1 MLISC
6 FYLKERRG
14 GPGSAASTA
23 RAVLTRWGTARAKPR
38 PRTATPIGFWGQK
51 AVFWQTQ
58 GVGDNEAGGSQGC
71 RAGGPHEH
79 PSQPWHR
86 RHAGGSQHAP
96 RGDFGNAAPPT
107 LAKKMGAEQGNH
119 YPAPAMKQY
128 LQNAPGAAA
137 ERRLP
142 QTRGARLLIKTI
154 NKEHGDE

>member
-23 RAVLTRWGTARAKPR
+23 RAVLLRRGTARAKPC
-38 PRTATPIGFWGQK
+38 PPDGRTDCCFWGQK

-58 GVGDNEAGGSQGC
+58 SAGDNEAGGSRGC
-71 RAGGPHEH
+71 RAGGPQEH
-79 PSQPWHR
+79 RSQPR
-86 RHAGGSQHAP
+86 PQRHGGESQRVS

-107 LAKKMGAEQGNH
+107 RVPPSLAEKMGEEPGNH
-119 YPAPAMKQY
+119 YPAPAMKQC
-128 LQNAPGAAA
+128 LQNAPGAVA

-142 QTRGARLLIKTI
+142 RQRGTI
-154 NKEHGDE
+154 INNDR

>member
-23 RAVLTRWGTARAKPR
+23 RAVLTRWGSARAKPR

-79 PSQPWHR
+79 PSQPRHQ
-86 RHAGGSQHAP
+86 RHAGGSQRVPHRGILATLLLQPSP
-96 RGDFGNAAPPT
+96 RRWGQSRVIIT
-107 LAKKMGAEQGNH
+107 Q
-119 YPAPAMKQY
+119 
-128 LQNAPGAAA
+128 LQ
-137 ERRLP
+137 R
-142 QTRGARLLIKTI
+142 
-154 NKEHGDE
+154 

>member
-71 RAGGPHEH
+71 GAGGPHEH

-86 RHAGGSQHAP
+86 RHGGGSQRVPNGGILAMLLLQPSP
-96 RGDFGNAAPPT
+96 RRWGQSRVIIT
-107 LAKKMGAEQGNH
+107 Q
-119 YPAPAMKQY
+119 
-128 LQNAPGAAA
+128 LQ
-137 ERRLP
+137 R
-142 QTRGARLLIKTI
+142 
-154 NKEHGDE
+154 